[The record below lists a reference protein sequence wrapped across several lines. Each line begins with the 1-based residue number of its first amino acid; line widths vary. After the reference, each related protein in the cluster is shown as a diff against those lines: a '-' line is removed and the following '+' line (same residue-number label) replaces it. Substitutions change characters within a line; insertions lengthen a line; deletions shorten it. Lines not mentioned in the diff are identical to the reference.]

1 MYRSVMIILV
11 NEEAEGYELPDS
23 VANESARQGE
33 DKGEGKS
40 KDADWLS
47 IFL

>member
-1 MYRSVMIILV
+1 MILLV

-23 VANESARQGE
+23 VANESFGQGK
-33 DKGEGKS
+33 DKGVAQS
-40 KDADWLS
+40 KHADWLS

>member
-1 MYRSVMIILV
+1 MILLV

-23 VANESARQGE
+23 VANESERQGK
-33 DKGEGKS
+33 DKGKWKS